1 MRKITLLLISLLCL
15 YSCSKKK
22 EDNNMNIKQLRHV
35 VLFKFKK
42 EAPPEAIKIIEDS
55 FIGLSSRIKTIQGF
69 EWGLNNSSE
78 GLDKGLTH
86 CFFVTFNSEK
96 DRDEYLPH
104 PAHQEFVTI
113 LKPHLEDAVVVDYW
127 AN

>member
-1 MRKITLLLISLLCL
+1 MKKITLLVISLLWL
-15 YSCSKKK
+15 NSCAKKTA
-22 EDNNMNIKQLRHV
+22 ETNMNTKQLRHV

-42 EAPPEAIKIIEDS
+42 EAPPAAIKKIEDA
-55 FIGLSSRIKTIQGF
+55 FIGLPATIKTIKSF
-69 EWGLNNSSE
+69 EWGLNNSTE

-104 PAHQEFVTI
+104 PAHLKFVAV
-113 LKPHLEDAVVVDYW
+113 LKPYLEDAVVVDYW
-127 AN
+127 AK

>member
-1 MRKITLLLISLLCL
+1 MKKFTLLLISLLCL
-15 YSCSKKK
+15 YSCTKKT
-22 EDNNMNIKQLRHV
+22 ENTDMNRKQLRHV

-55 FIGLSSRIKTIQGF
+55 FIGLSTRIKTIKSF
-69 EWGLNNSSE
+69 EWGLNNSPE

-86 CFFVTFNSEK
+86 CFFVTFDSEK

-104 PAHQEFVTI
+104 PSHQEFVAI

>member
-1 MRKITLLLISLLCL
+1 MKKITLLVISLLWL
-15 YSCSKKK
+15 NSCAKKTA
-22 EDNNMNIKQLRHV
+22 ETNMNTKQLRHV

-42 EAPPEAIKIIEDS
+42 EAPPAAIKKIEDA
-55 FIGLSSRIKTIQGF
+55 FIGLPATIKTIKSF
-69 EWGLNNSSE
+69 EWGLNNSTE

-104 PAHQEFVTI
+104 PAHLKFVAV
-113 LKPHLEDAVVVDYW
+113 LKPYLEDAVVVDYW

>member
-1 MRKITLLLISLLCL
+1 MCNGKTLYQEIIFPINLKIKLWV
-15 YSCSKKK
+15 
-22 EDNNMNIKQLRHV
+22 N
-35 VLFKFKK
+35 
-42 EAPPEAIKIIEDS
+42 
-55 FIGLSSRIKTIQGF
+55 KTIKSF
-69 EWGLNNSSE
+69 EWGLNNSPE

-86 CFFVTFNSEK
+86 CFFVTFDSEK

-104 PAHQEFVTI
+104 PAHQEFVAI

>member
-1 MRKITLLLISLLCL
+1 MQ
-15 YSCSKKK
+15 KKTA
-22 EDNNMNIKQLRHV
+22 ETNMNTKQLRHV

-42 EAPPEAIKIIEDS
+42 EAPPAAIKNIEDA
-55 FIGLSSRIKTIQGF
+55 FIGLPATIKTIKSF

-86 CFFVTFNSEK
+86 CFFVTFDSEK

-104 PAHQEFVTI
+104 PAHQEFVAI